1 MRKEVAKPPGVGV
14 GRLFM
19 GALRNIFEHE
29 GPTTAGAIAYFSL
42 FSILP
47 AMILII
53 TVWNHVLS
61 VFHLRDTVIRNLLD
75 VFPGARPIIVE
86 NPVIADNLLDLTTP
100 SWTVLFISLLT
111 FLWSA
116 SWVFMFVENAL
127 NKAWH
132 APECRS
138 FWRSRLVALA
148 MIVLCCT
155 LLAGSIVLIGIITA
169 MQAITKHLNTGIM
182 PESVLR
188 LFWQIILGITSFLLT
203 LVVFTLVYKII
214 PNTRV
219 RFLEALT
226 GALVAS
232 LFWQVANYIFAWYTP
247 YFLQH
252 QKLYG
257 SLGAVI
263 GLLTWVYFS
272 SLIMLYGAHFSVNM
286 HRLQEVEERRQNRA
300 VRASNLKSAY
310 QNVKE

>member
-1 MRKEVAKPPGVGV
+1 MRRPGASV

-19 GALRNIFEHE
+19 EALRSIFEKE

-47 AMILII
+47 AMILIVTI
-53 TVWNHVLS
+53 CDHVLG
-61 VFHLRDTVIRNLLD
+61 VYDLREKVIHKVME
-75 VFPGARPIIVE
+75 VFPSARP
-86 NPVIADNLLDLTTP
+86 VILDNVSDLTTP

-132 APECRS
+132 VSTSRS
-138 FWRSRLVALA
+138 FWHSRLVALS
-148 MIVLCCT
+148 MIFLCFT
-155 LLAGSIVLIGIITA
+155 MLASSMLLTGIIASVQT
-169 MQAITKHLNTGIM
+169 MTEGLNTGIM
-182 PESVLR
+182 PESVLS
-188 LFWQIILGITSFLLT
+188 LFWKIVLGIAGFLLNLT
-203 LVVFTLVYKII
+203 VFTLVYKII

-219 RFLEALT
+219 KFLEALT

-232 LFWQVANYIFAWYTP
+232 LFWQIANYIFAWYTP

-272 SLIMLYGAHFSVNM
+272 SLIMLYGAHFSVYM
-286 HRLQEVEERRQNRA
+286 HGLQSVEERRHSREVHA
-300 VRASNLKSAY
+300 PDLAGAYPNLK
-310 QNVKE
+310 E